1 LSRYDLLIRGGE
13 VLDPARAFRGRADVA
28 VRDGRIAAVAPELP
42 VEGAG
47 CVLDATG
54 RLVTPGLVDLH
65 THLGFELHTEVVD
78 PNAVCP
84 AAGVTAAV
92 DMGSTGAFTFSWYRE
107 RVLSC
112 VVPRLYA
119 FINIASL
126 GTIAIH
132 RPYYVERYGQ
142 YIDEAD
148 TIRTIAENRPAI
160 KGIKVFATS
169 AMTGEWPLEAL
180 RAARRVADATG
191 VPIAVHVSVAP
202 PSLAEVLDLLGPG
215 DIVTHCFN
223 PHSQGILGADG
234 HVLPE
239 VRDARERGVLF
250 DVGHGAGSFTFD
262 VARRALDDGFLPD
275 TISTDLY
282 YANINGPVWDL
293 PTTMM
298 KFLALGVPLEEV
310 LRRVTCNPARA
321 LGEPE
326 IGSLTEGAPADIAVL
341 SLEEGA
347 YPLIDSRKVTLESPW
362 RLRCEATVRG
372 GALVY
377 EREEA

>member
-1 LSRYDLLIRGGE
+1 MSRYDLLIRGGE

-28 VRDGRIAAVAPELP
+28 VREGRIAAVAPELP
-42 VEGAG
+42 AEGAG

-78 PNAVCP
+78 ANAVCP

-234 HVLPE
+234 CVLQE

-326 IGSLTEGAPADIAVL
+326 IGSLAEGAPADIAVL
-341 SLEEGA
+341 SLDEGA

>member
-1 LSRYDLLIRGGE
+1 MSRYDLLIRGGE

-28 VRDGRIAAVAPELP
+28 VREGRIAAVAPELP

>member
-1 LSRYDLLIRGGE
+1 MSRYDLLIRGGE
-13 VLDPARAFRGRADVA
+13 VLDPSRAFRGRADVA
-28 VRDGRIAAVAPELP
+28 VRDGRIATIAPDLP
-42 VEGAG
+42 AEGTG
-47 CVLDATG
+47 RVLDAAG
-54 RLVTPGLVDLH
+54 RLVTPGLIDLH

-78 PNAVCP
+78 ANAVCP

-92 DMGSTGAFTFSWYRE
+92 DMGSTGAFTFPWYRE
-107 RVLSC
+107 RVLSG

-132 RPYYVERYGQ
+132 RPYYVERYGR

-148 TIRTIAENRPAI
+148 TIRVIAENRAAI

-169 AMTGEWPLEAL
+169 AMTGEWPLPAL
-180 RAARRVADATG
+180 RAARRVADVTG

-215 DIVTHCFN
+215 DIITHCYN

-234 HVLPE
+234 RVLPE
-239 VRDARERGVLF
+239 VRAARERGVLF
-250 DVGHGAGSFTFD
+250 DVGHGAGSFAFA

-298 KFLALGVPLEEV
+298 KFLALGVSLEEV
-310 LRRVTCNPARA
+310 LRRVTCDPARA

-326 IGSLTEGAPADIAVL
+326 IGTLAEGAPADIAVL
-341 SLEEGA
+341 SLEAGA
-347 YPLIDSRKVTLESPW
+347 YPLIDSRKETLESSW
-362 RLRCEATVRG
+362 RLRCEATVRD

>member
-78 PNAVCP
+78 ANAVCP

-234 HVLPE
+234 CVLQE

-310 LRRVTCNPARA
+310 LRRVTCNPARI

-326 IGSLTEGAPADIAVL
+326 IGTLAEGAPADIAVL